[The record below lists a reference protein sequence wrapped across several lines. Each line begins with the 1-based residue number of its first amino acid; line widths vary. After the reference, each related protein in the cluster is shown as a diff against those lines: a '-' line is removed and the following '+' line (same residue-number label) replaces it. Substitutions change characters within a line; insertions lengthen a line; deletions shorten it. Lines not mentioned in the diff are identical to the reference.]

1 MNLYDDFQWELIL
14 QLIFCPL
21 KSEVDALKR
30 AKICTV
36 FSDADVNTL

>member
-1 MNLYDDFQWELIL
+1 MNLYDEFQCELIL

-21 KSEVDALKR
+21 KSGDDALKR
-30 AKICTV
+30 ATIRTA